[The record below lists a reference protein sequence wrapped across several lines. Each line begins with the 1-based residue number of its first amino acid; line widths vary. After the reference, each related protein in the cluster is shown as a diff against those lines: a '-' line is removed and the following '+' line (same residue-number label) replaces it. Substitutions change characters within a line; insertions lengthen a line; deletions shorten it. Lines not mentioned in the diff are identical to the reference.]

1 MAKPKPETPSK
12 TSRPSARKTRGRSR
26 RRARAARVW
35 RPPVR
40 GKSAPDTDFV
50 AIALAYAQGAVA
62 DKKGTWTNVC
72 LRQGA
77 KRFLQDYARAGK
89 RGCAW
94 TFSAKWANRV
104 CQFVELLPHVE
115 DTWDT
120 ETLVLQ
126 PFQVFFLVNLFGF
139 RIGAGRRFTEALLLV
154 ARKNAKSTLA
164 AAVLLVCLCLERVEG
179 AQLLSAAT
187 TGAQAR
193 IVWGIAKRMIEKT
206 PMLRATFDLRPYANA
221 IARPEN
227 GSNFRPINSKASTQD
242 GLNPSHT
249 NLDEVHAH
257 KTHDLLNVLRSA
269 AGARSNPLWLYTTTE
284 GYENAGPWSEIRHM
298 AKLVL
303 KGELTAD
310 HLLALVFCVDEAD
323 DNFDESVLVKA
334 NPLIDANP
342 KLRNEI
348 RKQAINAKAMPGA
361 LAEFQIKRLNRSAAT
376 AAGWVNLHRW
386 GRGNVPVH
394 VDQLVGKPCYG
405 ALDLAGGTDM
415 NAWRL
420 LWLLDEGF
428 ATWGRYWVPEEA
440 IQQRTERKS
449 APYAA
454 WRASG
459 LLQSFEGG
467 TQDYTAITE
476 QILAD
481 CERFRPTRVAYDPWN
496 AAQVANSLAAAG
508 IDLVQF
514 RQGPQSYHPAL
525 KAMEIAYIAGKLRH
539 GGDPI
544 LRWNAANLVV
554 RYDVNLNMAP
564 DRKRS
569 GDKIDGIA
577 CLAMCF
583 GLAEA
588 DDSAAFEAYLNNIV
602 KG

>member
-1 MAKPKPETPSK
+1 MPRKKQTTPSP
-12 TSRPSARKTRGRSR
+12 TSAPSASKRGRSR
-26 RRARAARVW
+26 QRAKRAKVW

-40 GKSAPDTDFV
+40 LKSEPATDYV
-50 AIALAYAQGAVA
+50 AIAVAYAEGAVA
-62 DKKGTWTNVC
+62 DKKGTWTNVM
-72 LRQGA
+72 LRHCA
-77 KRFLQDYARAGK
+77 RRFLKDYKRAGR
-89 RGCAW
+89 RGCPW
-94 TFSAKWANRV
+94 TFSAKWANRA
-104 CQFVELLPHVE
+104 CQFVELMPHVE
-115 DTWDT
+115 DAWGTPNI
-120 ETLVLQ
+120 VLQ
-126 PFQVFFLVNLFGF
+126 PFQVFFIVSLFGF
-139 RIGAGRRFTEALLLV
+139 RIGEGRRFTEALLLV

-164 AAVLLVCLCLERVEG
+164 AAILLICLCLERVEG

-206 PMLRATFDLRPYANA
+206 PMLRSTFDLQPYANS
-221 IARPEN
+221 IARAES
-227 GSNFRPINSKASTQD
+227 GASFRPINSKASTQD

-284 GYENAGPWSEIRHM
+284 GYENAGPWAEIRHFATM
-298 AKLVL
+298 VL

-310 HLLALVFCVDEAD
+310 HFLPLIFCVDEAD

-334 NPLIDANP
+334 NPLIDANL
-342 KLRNEI
+342 KLRDEI

-376 AAGWVNLHRW
+376 ASGWINLHRW
-386 GRGNVPVH
+386 GLGNTPVH
-394 VDQLVGKPCYG
+394 VEELVGRPCFG
-405 ALDLAGGTDM
+405 AFDLAGGTDM

-420 LWLLDEGF
+420 LWLLEDGF
-428 ATWGRYWVPEEA
+428 ATWGRFWVPEEA

-459 LLQSFEGG
+459 LLQTFEGG
-467 TQDYTAITE
+467 TQDYTVITE
-476 QILAD
+476 QIISD
-481 CERFRPTRVAYDPWN
+481 CERFKPTRVGYDPWN
-496 AAQVANSLAAAG
+496 AAQVANSVAAAG
-508 IDLVQF
+508 IDIVQF

-525 KAMEIAYIAGKLRH
+525 KAMEMAYIAGKLRH

-554 RYDVNLNMAP
+554 RHDANMNMAP

-569 GDKIDGIA
+569 GDKIDGIVS
-577 CLAMCF
+577 LAMCF
-583 GLAEA
+583 GLAES
-588 DDSAAFEAYLNNIV
+588 DDSAGFDNYLQNVV

>member
-1 MAKPKPETPSK
+1 M
-12 TSRPSARKTRGRSR
+12 
-26 RRARAARVW
+26 
-35 RPPVR
+35 
-40 GKSAPDTDFV
+40 
-50 AIALAYAQGAVA
+50 AIAVAYAEGAIA
-62 DKKGTWTNVC
+62 DKKGTWSNIM
-72 LRQGA
+72 LRRCA
-77 KRFLQDYARAGK
+77 RRFLRDHARAGK
-89 RGCAW
+89 RGCPW
-94 TFSAKWANRV
+94 TFSAKWANRA
-104 CQFVELLPHVE
+104 CSFVELLPHVE
-115 DTWDT
+115 DTWDSAT
-120 ETLVLQ
+120 IVLQ
-126 PFQVFFLVNLFGF
+126 PFQVFFIVSLFGF
-139 RIGAGRRFTEALLLV
+139 RIGKGRRFTEALLLV

-164 AAVLLVCLCLERVEG
+164 AAILLVCLCLERVEG

-206 PMLRATFDLRPYANA
+206 PMLRSTFDLQPYANS
-221 IARPEN
+221 IARAEAG
-227 GSNFRPINSKASTQD
+227 GSFRPINSKASTQD

-284 GYENAGPWSEIRHM
+284 GYENAGPWAEIRHFAVM
-298 AKLVL
+298 VL
-303 KGELTAD
+303 KGELQAD
-310 HLLALVFCVDEAD
+310 HFLPLVFCVDEAD

-334 NPLIDANP
+334 NPLIDANL
-342 KLRNEI
+342 KLRDEI

-376 AAGWVNLHRW
+376 ASGWINLHRW
-386 GRGNVPVH
+386 QRGNEPVH
-394 VDQLVGKPCYG
+394 VEELVGRPCFG
-405 ALDLAGGTDM
+405 SFDLAGGTDM

-420 LWLLDEGF
+420 LWLLEDGF

-454 WRASG
+454 WRAQG
-459 LLQSFEGG
+459 LVQSFEGG
-467 TQDYTAITE
+467 TQDYTVITE
-476 QILAD
+476 QIISD
-481 CERFRPTRVAYDPWN
+481 CERFKPTRVGYDPWN
-496 AAQVANSLAAAG
+496 AAQVANSVAAAG
-508 IDLVQF
+508 IEIVQF

-525 KAMEIAYIAGKLRH
+525 KAMEMAYIAGKLRH
-539 GGDPI
+539 GGDPV

-554 RYDVNLNMAP
+554 RHDANMNMAP

-569 GDKIDGIA
+569 GDKIDGIV
-577 CLAMCF
+577 CLAMDF

-588 DDSAAFEAYLNNIV
+588 DDSTAFEQYLQNIV